1 MFPRVLGDRPRPALE
16 VSTAEVEC
24 FSDYMTLQIPSS
36 RVQGLRRWLGRILH
50 SPGSWRT
57 PERLDSLLAQ
67 CGFFLHPTFDGDFIF
82 QVQYSA
88 CFVQKEKANYRL
100 DIRIFHK
107 GVKRS
112 EWSDGYIMKCPA
124 TASGPSRQ
132 DVRCGPLFIEVSR
145 PLPLKSKSGQTPW
158 LLSLR
163 GELVASLEDASLM
176 GLYVDINATTVTIQ
190 SPRQELLQRKE
201 VLNTSVEL
209 LPLWLVSGH
218 YAYSLEAACPLGSSQ
233 PDTEVSVHIPKQRLG
248 LVKRGSRIEESLN
261 LKSLHAHQSDSFT
274 VTESREFV
282 VVSIPA
288 AVLLQVQPCQQARG
302 APGTQAFYKVDLSL
316 EFAEVAAP
324 VLWTVEN
331 IFQCMGGRLASA
343 SFVEGSG
350 TELPA
355 STARPR
361 PPASSPPAGLD
372 TPPAGLQSAPS
383 SLFQDVGPG
392 AQEGPW
398 QGPAHWSSGE
408 LAKQEPRG
416 LLRTARPAGGSWAST
431 ASLLSRAVPVSPR
444 WSPWG
449 SAPPKVFLGSEP
461 SVTLT
466 EGPGPTRPE
475 QEDPTQPS
483 GGSAAST
490 EPIQGEPAQASKEF
504 QPLMRHPEASPAG
517 DTSVSRYYLKLPQE
531 TLSVTQSKEPPQ
543 SGHVLSQEGARG
555 HLGLLAPEPSQ
566 VTEGP
571 GRTLLPGVDA
581 IFITPRGQRTDTR
594 APRGTSERHE
604 LDPAAPLTALVENPL
619 ASSSEEPAASFL
631 EGSVRA
637 PNLESNP
644 KWPVSRCGSEAA
656 RTSSPYPLQGSC
668 GSPVTPS
675 A

>member
-201 VLNTSVEL
+201 
-209 LPLWLVSGH
+209 
-218 YAYSLEAACPLGSSQ
+218 
-233 PDTEVSVHIPKQRLG
+233 
-248 LVKRGSRIEESLN
+248 
-261 LKSLHAHQSDSFT
+261 SDSFT

-431 ASLLSRAVPVSPR
+431 ASLLSRAVPAVSPR